1 MVANDNHKHRG
12 INNVEDFLEYFK
24 NIKYN
29 VKNNVQIIL
38 NNE

>member
-1 MVANDNHKHRG
+1 MVANDSHKHRG
-12 INNVEDFLEYFK
+12 INRIEDFLEYFK

-29 VKNNVQIIL
+29 VKNSVQIIL